1 MKANKKYDMKPII
14 NLMDESINKLKRI
27 LNNKVKS

>member
-14 NLMDESINKLKRI
+14 DLMDETINKLKN
-27 LNNKVKS
+27 LLKL